1 MTSRKQSTKKAKKR
15 TSEIRNNEL
24 LDYLKK
30 IEEMGSMQK
39 MINSNPRGGMRSGRY
54 TASTG
59 GRVPYNKGGSTQ
71 PEYKSGDMPKCMPK

>member
-15 TSEIRNNEL
+15 TSQIRNNEL

>member
-1 MTSRKQSTKKAKKR
+1 MSDRKQSTARAKKR
-15 TSEIRNNEL
+15 TSNIRESQL
-24 LDYLKK
+24 VDYMKK
-30 IEEMGSMQK
+30 RDEMENMSK

>member
-1 MTSRKQSTKKAKKR
+1 MKYEQSTRNAKRKTQKIRKEKYMDALKKA
-15 TSEIRNNEL
+15 TENE
-24 LDYLKK
+24 
-30 IEEMGSMQK
+30 SMKK

>member
-1 MTSRKQSTKKAKKR
+1 MMYGKDKKK
-15 TSEIRNNEL
+15 
-24 LDYLKK
+24 
-30 IEEMGSMQK
+30 K